1 MEDPLALLEASF
13 PGPGSESE
21 SECPKKSLPTREL
34 DAVPADWA
42 VNLVSQLNE
51 TQRALF
57 KNNASRTRKM
67 GGDCSGAD
75 AVSHAMEHLSR
86 ASHRCGLNLSYDK
99 EFCSEHPGKAGDGPR
114 KFLALNA
121 KPKIM
126 FKDMTAR
133 FATGHD
139 SYTGAQVDVPTC
151 DVYSAGWVCKALSY
165 VQQIAARTTSG
176 LRRYGSWLGLEALL
190 AQLCSRSPAC
200 AEAVCKL
207 LVRSPHYIL
216 SNLL

>member
-1 MEDPLALLEASF
+1 MCQELRFRRKGAVHGACAAMEDPLALLEASW
-13 PGPGSESE
+13 PSLGLHDPLTSLLANADACGSESE
-21 SECPKKSLPTREL
+21 SERPETFPTRTL
-34 DAVPADWA
+34 GAVPAEWA

-57 KNNASRTRKM
+57 KKNASRTRKV

-75 AVSHAMEHLSR
+75 AVSHAVEHLSR
-86 ASHRCGLNLSYDK
+86 ASHQCGLNLSYDK

-133 FATGHD
+133 CATGHD

-176 LRRYGSWLGLEALL
+176 
-190 AQLCSRSPAC
+190 
-200 AEAVCKL
+200 
-207 LVRSPHYIL
+207 
-216 SNLL
+216 

>member
-1 MEDPLALLEASF
+1 MEDPLALLEASW
-13 PGPGSESE
+13 PGPGFHDPLINLLATASACGSESAE
-21 SECPKKSLPTREL
+21 RPEPTRNL
-34 DAVPADWA
+34 GAVPADW
-42 VNLVSQLNE
+42 VMVIISQLNE

-57 KNNASRTRKM
+57 EKNASRTRKI

-86 ASHRCGLNLSYDK
+86 ASHQCGLNLSYNK

-133 FATGHD
+133 HATGHD

-165 VQQIAARTTSG
+165 LT
-176 LRRYGSWLGLEALL
+176 Y
-190 AQLCSRSPAC
+190 SR
-200 AEAVCKL
+200 
-207 LVRSPHYIL
+207 
-216 SNLL
+216 